1 MNAKIL
7 LFFSIIFLCRSVHT
21 YTADEIVRKL
31 DDLYRS
37 ESSYGK
43 IEMRITTPDWQR
55 SLVFNIWTLGMEKTF
70 IRIISPER
78 EKDYATLRIGT
89 DMWNYLPPTNRVMK
103 IPPSM
108 MLSSWMGSD
117 FTNDDLVK
125 ESSFEEDY
133 TYRIVKIEDSKE
145 GELYLE
151 MLPKENSAIVW
162 GKIITAVSESDLLP
176 LWQKFY
182 DEDGNHKRTI
192 TFSDV
197 RTFGSRVIPSVMELV
212 PMDRP
217 GNRTEIRFTEMEFD
231 AEIDEDIFTLKN
243 LQRN

>member
-1 MNAKIL
+1 MNAKIF
-7 LFFSIIFLCRSVHT
+7 LFFSMIFLCRSIHS
-21 YTADEIVRKL
+21 YTAEEIVRKL

-37 ESSYGK
+37 ESSFGK
-43 IEMRITTPDWQR
+43 IEMKIVTPDWQR
-55 SLVFNIWTLGMEKTF
+55 TLIFNIWTLGMEKTF

-151 MLPKENSAIVW
+151 MLPKENSAVVW
-162 GKIITAVSESDLLP
+162 GKIITAVSENDLLP

-182 DEDGNHKRTI
+182 DEDGNYKRTI
-192 TFSDV
+192 TYSDV
-197 RTFGSRVIPSVMELV
+197 RIFGTREIPSVMELV

-231 AEIDEDIFTLKN
+231 AEIDEEIFTLKN